1 VALSRPEVNVG
12 YILVPFVLGAA
23 VVAVATPVLMRIA
36 RRHGYYDKADGRKIH
51 PAGISPLGGIALF
64 IGMASAGLA
73 AMLWGSHPFSGRL
86 AVAFALGF
94 TPIFAVSVWDD
105 LHPLPWWLRLLVQAA
120 GAVLFTIVQDPIG
133 RLNLPFLGEVHPGW
147 WSHVLV
153 VGWLLLTTNALNFI
167 DGLDGLAAGVAA
179 IAGVA
184 LLISAC
190 GGGFVAPVA
199 LAASLVGVCVG
210 FLPYNFPPARIFMGD
225 SGATLLGYVLGVMAL
240 VGAGKNVALVSL
252 LLPLLV
258 LGVPIA
264 DAIVAIA
271 RRTYRGRRIFEADRE
286 HVHHR
291 LLSLGLGY
299 RRTVL
304 LLYMVTALLGGL
316 GLFLA
321 TGPRV
326 SVVFVVV
333 LAAACSVLLFKRG
346 AGGGPNPPS
355 GGGEQCD

>member
-1 VALSRPEVNVG
+1 MAIERQDVNIG
-12 YILVPFVLGAA
+12 YILVPFGLGAS
-23 VVAVATPVLMRIA
+23 VVAVVTPVLIAIA
-36 RRHGYYDKADGRKIH
+36 RRHGYYDKAGGRKIH

-64 IGMASAGLA
+64 AGMAIAGLA

-105 LHPLPWWLRLLVQAA
+105 MRPLPWWLRLLVQAL

-133 RLNLPFLGEVHPGW
+133 RLNLPIFGEVHPGW

-184 LLISAC
+184 LLISAY
-190 GGGFVAPVA
+190 GAGFVAPVA
-199 LAASLVGVCVG
+199 LAAALVGVCAG

-264 DAIVAIA
+264 DALVAIA
-271 RRTYRGRRIFEADRE
+271 RRTYHGRRIFEADRE

-304 LLYMVTALLGGL
+304 MLYAVTALLGGL

-326 SVVFVVV
+326 SVVYVVV
-333 LAAACSVLLFKRG
+333 LAAVCALLFFRG
-346 AGGGPNPPS
+346 RPGNGRQS
-355 GGGEQCD
+355 GSRGRDECD